1 MYDKIWS
8 YFISV
13 SDIDKG
19 GPFDFYDGGGGQGSR
34 FWIYLRLILLFL
46 YYSVPCIFINSR
58 MNYFYLCICYFPH
71 YSCILTF
78 LFKIRFGPGILL
90 LYSFFDPHPP
100 PFPIKIKCLYPKY
113 IQWHDISTIAIL
125 IRFTSI
131 IYWYRVLKCS
141 PKNRLWRSIIPLSMT
156 ILQWYW
162 WR

>member
-100 PFPIKIKCLYPKY
+100 PFSNKNQMSVSKVYTMTWHIYYCY
-113 IQWHDISTIAIL
+113 IDKVYEYNIL
-125 IRFTSI
+125 IQ
-131 IYWYRVLKCS
+131 S
-141 PKNRLWRSIIPLSMT
+141 PKMQS
-156 ILQWYW
+156 
-162 WR
+162 